1 MASSSTSSDSRV
13 MYTVVD
19 KISGQKV
26 GVLVCEGHEVP
37 DLGQMKLKI
46 CPDGSVEQKWP
57 VVGDPFIRKELDING
72 NKSVSSKS
80 ETFKKLVGK
89 LVSGLVDV
97 LDEETQW
104 SCLKK
109 TALKS
114 DIESLLLEDM
124 EGLKLKSQEHLRIQ
138 RLMKPFQFGW
148 LRRVTIRSSDQR
160 VTNMGYM
167 SPPDSEGRRKRFA
180 NKVEI
185 EKYLK
190 ETQMDNLELDNFCL
204 TRNVLGLSSE
214 FENLLLEDKE
224 GLKLKS
230 QEHLRIQRLM
240 KPFQFGWLRRV
251 TIRSSDQHV
260 TSMSYMS
267 PPDSEGRRKR
277 FSIKIDIEKYLKE
290 TQMDKNLELSNF
302 CVTRNVLG
310 LSSEFE
316 SVQYVGV
323 HRLPAAENNKVAIQE
338 IVEGNASKCDKDEE
352 SFQIK
357 RDNVVATNLD
367 LDSSC
372 DTVVGDS
379 SSSGTMS
386 SADSSTDDNADS
398 DRSLN
403 DFEDII
409 FPLTDFDSASRYK
422 INSNALNI
430 PSPVGS
436 PQVVSPPSSPFLT
449 INNADIP
456 TLTAEPRDVEPLP
469 LPTTASL
476 FPPSDVT
483 SSPSNLTS
491 AASFYTSAASSFPP
505 APCQAAIPSTRVML
519 VMVSTESGDGE
530 RSRKQATLMIKSGVK
545 VEKAMKKF
553 GKMFGLDFRKLIFMS
568 DTKQLTGEELAGG
581 LEGALIRVEGM
592 N

>member
-13 MYTVVD
+13 RYTMVD

-46 CPDGSVEQKWP
+46 CPDGSVEQEWP
-57 VVGDPFIRKELDING
+57 VDGDPFIRKELDING
-72 NKSVSSKS
+72 NKSVSSIS

-114 DIESLLLEDM
+114 DIESLLLEDK
-124 EGLKLKSQEHLRIQ
+124 EGLKLKSQQYLRIQ

-160 VTNMGYM
+160 VTSMGYM

-180 NKVEI
+180 YKV
-185 EKYLK
+185 
-190 ETQMDNLELDNFCL
+190 
-204 TRNVLGLSSE
+204 
-214 FENLLLEDKE
+214 
-224 GLKLKS
+224 
-230 QEHLRIQRLM
+230 
-240 KPFQFGWLRRV
+240 
-251 TIRSSDQHV
+251 
-260 TSMSYMS
+260 
-267 PPDSEGRRKR
+267 
-277 FSIKIDIEKYLKE
+277 DIEKYLKE
-290 TQMDKNLELSNF
+290 TQMDKNLELDNF

-316 SVQYVGV
+316 CVQYADVL
-323 HRLPAAENNKVAIQE
+323 RLPAAENNKVAIQE
-338 IVEGNASKCDKDEE
+338 IVEGNASKCDNLIKDGE
-352 SFQIK
+352 SVQIE

-379 SSSGTMS
+379 SSSGPMS
-386 SADSSTDDNADS
+386 SADSTDDNADS

-409 FPLTDFDSASRYK
+409 FPLTDFDSASRHK
-422 INSNALNI
+422 INSNAWNI

-436 PQVVSPPSSPFLT
+436 PQVVSPPPSPFLT

-483 SSPSNLTS
+483 SSPSNLIS
-491 AASFYTSAASSFPP
+491 EASFYSPAASFPP
-505 APCQAAIPSTRVML
+505 SQSPCQAVGPKWPETAIPSTRVML

-530 RSRKQATLMIKSGVK
+530 RSRRQAKFMVKSGVK
-545 VEKAMKKF
+545 VKKAMRKF
-553 GKMFGLDFRKLIFMS
+553 GEMFGLDFRKLIFMS

>member
-13 MYTVVD
+13 RYTMVD
-19 KISGQKV
+19 KISGKKV
-26 GVLVCEGHEVP
+26 GVLVCKGHEVP
-37 DLGQMKLKI
+37 DLEQMELKI
-46 CPDGSVEQKWP
+46 CPAGTVEQKWP

-80 ETFKKLVGK
+80 EDK
-89 LVSGLVDV
+89 D
-97 LDEETQW
+97 
-104 SCLKK
+104 
-109 TALKS
+109 
-114 DIESLLLEDM
+114 
-124 EGLKLKSQEHLRIQ
+124 GLKEDLLRYQ
-138 RLMKPFQFGW
+138 QPLRFQSLMKPFQFGW
-148 LRRVTIRSSDQR
+148 LRRVTTSSSDQH
-160 VTNMGYM
+160 VTNVSYM

-180 NKVEI
+180 YKVEI
-185 EKYLK
+185 
-190 ETQMDNLELDNFCL
+190 
-204 TRNVLGLSSE
+204 G
-214 FENLLLEDKE
+214 
-224 GLKLKS
+224 
-230 QEHLRIQRLM
+230 
-240 KPFQFGWLRRV
+240 
-251 TIRSSDQHV
+251 
-260 TSMSYMS
+260 
-267 PPDSEGRRKR
+267 
-277 FSIKIDIEKYLKE
+277 KYLKE
-290 TQMDKNLELSNF
+290 TQMDKNLELDNF
-302 CVTRNVLG
+302 CVTRKVLG

-316 SVQYVGV
+316 CVQYGGV
-323 HRLPAAENNKVAIQE
+323 HRLPAAANNKVAMHE
-338 IVEGNASKCDKDEE
+338 SNASKCDNVIKDGE
-352 SFQIK
+352 SVQIE

-398 DRSLN
+398 DRSLD
-403 DFEDII
+403 DFKDII

-422 INSNALNI
+422 INSNT
-430 PSPVGS
+430 VVR
-436 PQVVSPPSSPFLT
+436 PQVVSPAPSPFLT
-449 INNADIP
+449 IKNADIP

-491 AASFYTSAASSFPP
+491 VASFYSPAASSFPP

-581 LEGALIRVEGM
+581 LDGAQIRVEGM

>member
-13 MYTVVD
+13 RYTMVD
-19 KISGQKV
+19 KISGKKV
-26 GVLVCEGHEVP
+26 GVLVCKGHEVP
-37 DLGQMKLKI
+37 DLEQMELKI
-46 CPDGSVEQKWP
+46 CPAGTVEQKWP

-80 ETFKKLVGK
+80 EDK
-89 LVSGLVDV
+89 D
-97 LDEETQW
+97 
-104 SCLKK
+104 
-109 TALKS
+109 
-114 DIESLLLEDM
+114 
-124 EGLKLKSQEHLRIQ
+124 GLKEDLLRYQ
-138 RLMKPFQFGW
+138 QPLRFQSLMKPFQFGW
-148 LRRVTIRSSDQR
+148 LRRVTTSSSDQH
-160 VTNMGYM
+160 VTNVSYM

-180 NKVEI
+180 YKVEI
-185 EKYLK
+185 
-190 ETQMDNLELDNFCL
+190 
-204 TRNVLGLSSE
+204 G
-214 FENLLLEDKE
+214 
-224 GLKLKS
+224 
-230 QEHLRIQRLM
+230 
-240 KPFQFGWLRRV
+240 
-251 TIRSSDQHV
+251 
-260 TSMSYMS
+260 
-267 PPDSEGRRKR
+267 
-277 FSIKIDIEKYLKE
+277 KYLKE
-290 TQMDKNLELSNF
+290 TQMDKNLELDNF

-316 SVQYVGV
+316 CVQYGGV
-323 HRLPAAENNKVAIQE
+323 HRLPAAANNKVAMQE
-338 IVEGNASKCDKDEE
+338 IVEGNASKCDNVIKDGE
-352 SFQIK
+352 SVQIE

-367 LDSSC
+367 LDFSC
-372 DTVVGDS
+372 DTLVGDL

-456 TLTAEPRDVEPLP
+456 TLTAEPRDIEPLSLLTTAASSSSLTLVSHTP
-469 LPTTASL
+469 ISSTHLEEMNTDHKSRTASL

-491 AASFYTSAASSFPP
+491 VASFYTSAASYFPP

-581 LEGALIRVEGM
+581 LDGAQIRVEGM

>member
-1 MASSSTSSDSRV
+1 MASSRTSSDSHAR
-13 MYTVVD
+13 YTMVN

-46 CPDGSVEQKWP
+46 CPDGSVEQEWP

-114 DIESLLLEDM
+114 DIES
-124 EGLKLKSQEHLRIQ
+124 
-138 RLMKPFQFGW
+138 
-148 LRRVTIRSSDQR
+148 
-160 VTNMGYM
+160 
-167 SPPDSEGRRKRFA
+167 
-180 NKVEI
+180 
-185 EKYLK
+185 
-190 ETQMDNLELDNFCL
+190 
-204 TRNVLGLSSE
+204 
-214 FENLLLEDKE
+214 LLLEDKE

-290 TQMDKNLELSNF
+290 TQMDKNLELGNF

-316 SVQYVGV
+316 SVQYVGE
-323 HRLPAAENNKVAIQE
+323 HRLPATENNKVAIKE
-338 IVEGNASKCDKDEE
+338 IVEGNASKCDNLIKDGE
-352 SFQIK
+352 SVQIE

-398 DRSLN
+398 DRSLD
-403 DFEDII
+403 DFKDII

-422 INSNALNI
+422 INSNT
-430 PSPVGS
+430 VVR
-436 PQVVSPPSSPFLT
+436 PQVVSPAPSPFLT
-449 INNADIP
+449 IKNADIP

-491 AASFYTSAASSFPP
+491 VASFYSPAASSFPP

-581 LEGALIRVEGM
+581 LDGAQIRVEGM